1 MKTGESRVRMVE
13 EHACFYF
20 YRELQ
25 VMMTKMMKN

>member
-1 MKTGESRVRMVE
+1 MRRGESRVGMVE

-25 VMMTKMMKN
+25 VVMMKMMKN